1 MSGINKHEFHSSL
14 AKVANQGMTVS
25 RATADGIQLFF
36 PADIILVQAQSA
48 GPVSYAD
55 GTATNA
61 ASTAV
66 AAYSGDYPGT
76 RVVEIQNTDA
86 ANAMRVA
93 LGFNP
98 TTTTG
103 FRIPAGE
110 TRYYRTDLAVNVI
123 REDSADVIY
132 TRNVVT
138 LN

>member
-1 MSGINKHEFHSSL
+1 MQTPNVQFDTARQKTTTGKFEI
-14 AKVANQGMTVS
+14 QRG
-25 RATADGIQLFF
+25 TADGIQLFF
-36 PADIILVQAQSA
+36 PADIILAQAQSA

-61 ASTAV
+61 ASAAV

-123 REDSADVIY
+123 REDGADVTY

>member
-1 MSGINKHEFHSSL
+1 MQTPNVRFDSAPTKTTTGKFET
-14 AKVANQGMTVS
+14 QRG
-25 RATADGIQLFF
+25 TADGIQLFF
-36 PADIILVQAQSA
+36 PADVILEQSQGA

-61 ASTAV
+61 AATAV
-66 AAYSGDYPGT
+66 AAYTGDYPGT

-86 ANAMRVA
+86 ANAIRVA
-93 LGFNP
+93 IGFNP

-123 REDSADVIY
+123 REDGADVVY

>member
-1 MSGINKHEFHSSL
+1 MQTPNVRFDSAPTKTTTGKFET
-14 AKVANQGMTVS
+14 QRG
-25 RATADGIQLFF
+25 TADGVQLFF
-36 PADIILVQAQSA
+36 PADIILEQSQSTVPAPLTDGAA
-48 GPVSYAD
+48 GVV
-55 GTATNA
+55 
-61 ASTAV
+61 ASEAV
-66 AAYSGDYPGT
+66 VAYTGDYPGT

-93 LGFNP
+93 IGFSP

-123 REDSADVIY
+123 REDGADVVY